1 MFTERERKTMGLSAS
16 QARLLSITSR
26 LSDNE
31 LRSQTITTAKMAL
44 ATKTSEAS
52 AAYLDALNQTQLM
65 FSTYDKDGNK
75 TIQKLTGTS
84 LTHYGPLKNQYGIIN
99 QDGQIMVSETDA
111 TNYLESA
118 TMGEFLEKYG
128 VANVEDQDKDNPA
141 YIDKATSI
149 WGSDWKNWVTGG
161 TGTPGGLIAKE
172 PQQKDY
178 NKIEY
183 TETTNGELYELF
195 VKGQGSCGSSAQ
207 GGDWGCYLHVLAH
220 LLDQLVSTGENPYD
234 ASKYPYTVT
243 TTTGDVVE
251 INYDYITGAGIEK
264 TAALIPVSSAII
276 DTSDP
281 EKTYYA
287 SGTMGADLKPD
298 ATLKEKLLSDYYYD
312 ANGVKQ
318 KKLLKDKIADMF
330 YVLRDVD
337 TRCSPGYGKNTLG
350 TTREELLALYAS
362 FQEDMKLKEK
372 VSKVVPDVEAWEKAH
387 KEWEDQVNKE
397 IEEFNKIDPIITE
410 QVIVYTDKDQ
420 GQWYVN
426 LWHRMNGPSDDK
438 VKLDGIENGK
448 HPDHDNG
455 KDEPLDD
462 DAKTPETGL
471 TANGKVLWTVLEDGL
486 MNSSEWLKYAL
497 ENGYVTLERVNYTEP
512 TEDGSGLENATWT
525 SIIYT
530 NAADITEQENEA
542 AITRAEVEYQQTVR
556 DIESKDKQYDNI
568 LKRLDTEHNALQT
581 EYDSIKGVI
590 GKNIERT
597 LKMYSA

>member
-1 MFTERERKTMGLSAS
+1 MGLSAS
-16 QARLLSITSR
+16 QARLLSITAR

-44 ATKTSEAS
+44 ASKTSEAS
-52 AAYLDALNQTQLM
+52 SAYLDALSQTELM
-65 FSTYDKDGNK
+65 FSTYDEDGNK
-75 TIQKLTGTS
+75 TLQKLTGTS
-84 LTHYGPLKNQYGIIN
+84 LTQYGILKNQYGIIN
-99 QDGQIMVSETDA
+99 TDGQIMVSELDA

-128 VANVEDQDKDNPA
+128 VANVEDQDKDNPE

-149 WGSDWKNWVTGG
+149 WGSDWKNWVNGG

-172 PQQKDY
+172 PQQKDF

-183 TETTNGELYELF
+183 VEETNSELYDLF
-195 VKGQGSCGSSAQ
+195 VKGQGSCGSAAQ
-207 GGDWGCYLHVLAH
+207 NKGWGCYLHVLTH
-220 LLDQLVSTGENPYD
+220 LLDQEWNTPEDPYNED
-234 ASKYPYTVT
+234 NYPGKAE
-243 TTTGDVVE
+243 TTTGIPVD
-251 INYDYITGAGIEK
+251 IDYGYISGAAISR
-264 TAALIPVSSAII
+264 TPDLIPVSEAIV
-276 DTSDP
+276 DTSNP
-281 EKTYYA
+281 ENTYYA
-287 SGTMGADLKPD
+287 SGLMGADLQQG
-298 ATLKEKLLSDYYYD
+298 ASLKEQLLSDYYYD
-312 ANGVKQ
+312 ENGVKQ
-318 KKLLKDKIADMF
+318 KKLLKDKIVDM
-330 YVLRDVD
+330 YYILEDHA
-337 TRCSPGYGKNTLG
+337 SGGNTLG
-350 TTREELLALYAS
+350 TTEQELLDLYAS

-372 VSKVVPDVEAWEKAH
+372 VPKTVPDVEAWEKAH
-387 KEWEDQVNKE
+387 KEWEDQVAKE

-438 VKLDGIENGK
+438 VELEGIENGA
-448 HPDHDNG
+448 HPEHDNG
-455 KDEPLDD
+455 EDEPLDD

-471 TANGKVLWTVLEDGL
+471 TANGKILWTVLEDGL
-486 MNSSEWLKYAL
+486 MNSQEWLKYAL

-556 DIESKDKQYDNI
+556 DIEAKDKQYDNI
-568 LKRLDTEHNALQT
+568 LKRLDTEHSALQT
-581 EYDSIKGVI
+581 EYDSIKSVI
-590 GKNIERT
+590 SKNIERT
-597 LKMYSA
+597 LKMYS

>member
-1 MFTERERKTMGLSAS
+1 MGLSAS

-178 NKIEY
+178 NKIE
-183 TETTNGELYELF
+183 EVPSANNEIYEAVISSGGCLGGA
-195 VKGQGSCGSSAQ
+195 VGGSC
-207 GGDWGCYLHVLAH
+207 CYMHVMADLIGPGTH
-220 LLDQLVSTGENPYD
+220 TTSTGETFTIYAAENCGEHNNYWCWNTAQHGVDKFAPITEMLKD
-234 ASKYPYTVT
+234 GKCSGDVIDGGTETVT
-243 TTTGDVVE
+243 TKYGTVTVG
-251 INYDYITGAGIEK
+251 G
-264 TAALIPVSSAII
+264 PP
-276 DTSDP
+276 SDP
-281 EKTYYA
+281 NMSLWQRCVDLLWEVHNEYKIGSSTGGSATPESLAKFFYFVEH
-287 SGTMGADLKPD
+287 DLKQ
-298 ATLKEKLLSDYYYD
+298 A
-312 ANGVKQ
+312 
-318 KKLLKDKIADMF
+318 
-330 YVLRDVD
+330 
-337 TRCSPGYGKNTLG
+337 G
-350 TTREELLALYAS
+350 TE
-362 FQEDMKLKEK
+362 Q
-372 VSKVVPDVEAWEKAH
+372 KVVPDVEAWEKAH

-597 LKMYSA
+597 LKMYS

>member
-1 MFTERERKTMGLSAS
+1 MGLSAS

-178 NKIEY
+178 NKIE
-183 TETTNGELYELF
+183 E
-195 VKGQGSCGSSAQ
+195 VPSANNEIYQ
-207 GGDWGCYLHVLAH
+207 AVITSGGCLGGAVGGTCCYMHVLSD
-220 LLDQLVSTGENPYD
+220 LIGPGEVTTSDGHTYTIVEGGNWAWNSAKHGVENFKDITEMLKKGHCSGDVIPNG
-234 ASKYPYTVT
+234 SETVT
-243 TTTGDVVE
+243 TGYGTVTVG
-251 INYDYITGAGIEK
+251 G
-264 TAALIPVSSAII
+264 PP
-276 DTSDP
+276 SDP
-281 EKTYYA
+281 TMSLWQRCVDLLWEVHLEYDGSATGGPAKKESLEKFFYFVEH
-287 SGTMGADLKPD
+287 DLKQ
-298 ATLKEKLLSDYYYD
+298 A
-312 ANGVKQ
+312 
-318 KKLLKDKIADMF
+318 
-330 YVLRDVD
+330 
-337 TRCSPGYGKNTLG
+337 G
-350 TTREELLALYAS
+350 TE
-362 FQEDMKLKEK
+362 Q
-372 VSKVVPDVEAWEKAH
+372 KVVPDVEAWEKAH

-397 IEEFNKIDPIITE
+397 IEEFHKIDPIITE

-542 AITRAEVEYQQTVR
+542 AITRAEVAYQQTVR

-597 LKMYSA
+597 LKMYS

>member
-1 MFTERERKTMGLSAS
+1 MGLSAS

-84 LTHYGPLKNQYGIIN
+84 LTHYGPLKNQYGVIN

-118 TMGEFLEKYG
+118 TLGEFLEKYG

-178 NKIEY
+178 NKIE
-183 TETTNGELYELF
+183 E
-195 VKGQGSCGSSAQ
+195 VPSANNEIYQ
-207 GGDWGCYLHVLAH
+207 AVITSGGCLGGAVGGTCCYMHVLSD
-220 LLDQLVSTGENPYD
+220 LIGPGEVTTSDGHTYTVVEGGNWAWNSAKHGVENFKDITEMLKKGHCSGDVIPNG
-234 ASKYPYTVT
+234 SETVT
-243 TTTGDVVE
+243 TGYGTVTVG
-251 INYDYITGAGIEK
+251 G
-264 TAALIPVSSAII
+264 PP
-276 DTSDP
+276 SDP
-281 EKTYYA
+281 TMSLWQRCVDLLWEVHLEYDGSATGGPAKKESLEKFFYFVEH
-287 SGTMGADLKPD
+287 DLKQ
-298 ATLKEKLLSDYYYD
+298 A
-312 ANGVKQ
+312 
-318 KKLLKDKIADMF
+318 
-330 YVLRDVD
+330 
-337 TRCSPGYGKNTLG
+337 G
-350 TTREELLALYAS
+350 TE
-362 FQEDMKLKEK
+362 Q
-372 VSKVVPDVEAWEKAH
+372 KVVPDVEAWEKAH
-387 KEWEDQVNKE
+387 KEWEDQVAKE

-597 LKMYSA
+597 LKMYS

>member
-1 MFTERERKTMGLSAS
+1 MGLSAS

-84 LTHYGPLKNQYGIIN
+84 LTHYGPLKNQYGVIN

-118 TMGEFLEKYG
+118 TLGEFLEKYG

-178 NKIEY
+178 NKIE
-183 TETTNGELYELF
+183 E
-195 VKGQGSCGSSAQ
+195 VPSANNEIYQ
-207 GGDWGCYLHVLAH
+207 AVITSGGCLGGAVGGTCCYMHVLSD
-220 LLDQLVSTGENPYD
+220 LIGPGEVTTSDGHTYTVVEGGNWAWNSAKHGVENFKDITEMLKKGHCSGDVIPNG
-234 ASKYPYTVT
+234 SETVT
-243 TTTGDVVE
+243 TGYGTVTVG
-251 INYDYITGAGIEK
+251 G
-264 TAALIPVSSAII
+264 PP
-276 DTSDP
+276 SDP
-281 EKTYYA
+281 TMSLWQRCVDLLWEVHLEYDGSATGGPAKKESLEKFFYFVEH
-287 SGTMGADLKPD
+287 DLKQ
-298 ATLKEKLLSDYYYD
+298 A
-312 ANGVKQ
+312 
-318 KKLLKDKIADMF
+318 
-330 YVLRDVD
+330 
-337 TRCSPGYGKNTLG
+337 G
-350 TTREELLALYAS
+350 TE
-362 FQEDMKLKEK
+362 Q
-372 VSKVVPDVEAWEKAH
+372 KVVPDVEAWEKAH

-397 IEEFNKIDPIITE
+397 IEEFHKIDPIITE

-597 LKMYSA
+597 LKMYS

>member
-1 MFTERERKTMGLSAS
+1 MGLSAS

-84 LTHYGPLKNQYGIIN
+84 LTHYGPLKNQYGVIN

-118 TMGEFLEKYG
+118 TLGEFLEKYG

-178 NKIEY
+178 NKIEEVPSANNEIY
-183 TETTNGELYELF
+183 DAVTN
-195 VKGQGSCGSSAQ
+195 S
-207 GGDWGCYLHVLAH
+207 GGCLGLTIDGNPGHQNCYMHVLSDLIGPGTH
-220 LLDQLVSTGENPYD
+220 TTSTGETYTIHNGSCTEHGQYWCWNTAQHQNNADWESIHDMIKD
-234 ASKYPYTVT
+234 ANCSGDQIAGGTENVDVNYGGTNANVTV
-243 TTTGDVVE
+243 GGPPSDKNMSIYQRAVDLLWEVHDE
-251 INYDYITGAGIEK
+251 YQIGNVYGGQAKPESLQKFFYFIEH
-264 TAALIPVSSAII
+264 
-276 DTSDP
+276 
-281 EKTYYA
+281 
-287 SGTMGADLKPD
+287 DLK
-298 ATLKEKLLSDYYYD
+298 
-312 ANGVKQ
+312 Q
-318 KKLLKDKIADMF
+318 I
-330 YVLRDVD
+330 
-337 TRCSPGYGKNTLG
+337 G
-350 TTREELLALYAS
+350 TE
-362 FQEDMKLKEK
+362 Q
-372 VSKVVPDVEAWEKAH
+372 KVVPDVEAWEKAH

-397 IEEFNKIDPIITE
+397 IEEFHKIDPIITE

-597 LKMYSA
+597 LKMYS